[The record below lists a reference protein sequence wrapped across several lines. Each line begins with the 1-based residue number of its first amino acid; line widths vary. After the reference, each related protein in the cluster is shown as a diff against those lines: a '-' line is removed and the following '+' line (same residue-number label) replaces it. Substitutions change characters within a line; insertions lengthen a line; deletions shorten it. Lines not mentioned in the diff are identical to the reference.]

1 MYIRSNEGRS
11 DLDVDLG
18 HETFTRE
25 NESDGRRGRLLSHKM
40 LSSKYRGTKR
50 SGGDW
55 GVAHHYFGEA
65 LLKVFEVASA
75 SFIQPLG
82 DRDAIQEVS
91 NGVTRLPKSR

>member
-40 LSSKYRGTKR
+40 LSSKYRGTSLPPKEVVG
-50 SGGDW
+50 SSTS
-55 GVAHHYFGEA
+55 
-65 LLKVFEVASA
+65 LLWRGFVKGF
-75 SFIQPLG
+75 
-82 DRDAIQEVS
+82 
-91 NGVTRLPKSR
+91 